1 VSENNAPWL
10 AEARPQDKGGG
21 KRARSSISRRSFF
34 LTLAGGLTL
43 LAAVVVGAFLLISR
57 QEQNS
62 GEGYMEASQAP
73 LITAERGPWKIK
85 PEDPMGLDVEGQDQ
99 TLYAAGI
106 GIDEASRID
115 TAAVP
120 EAPLPRPGTTAAL
133 EPAKNLL
140 PPAMQTDKQAP
151 APAPDRAAAVAPPAS
166 AASPAQPAPAAPAA
180 ESAQLGAFSS
190 RERAE
195 AAWAALVKA
204 HGLIGSTPVYVPL
217 ERDGKTL
224 IRLRTRGGDA
234 KAICARLAKTGDPC
248 SVVPS

>member
-1 VSENNAPWL
+1 VSDNNAPWL
-10 AEARPQDKGGG
+10 AEARPQG

-34 LTLAGGLTL
+34 LTLAGGLAL
-43 LAAVVVGAFLLISR
+43 LAVVVVGAFLLISR
-57 QEQNS
+57 QDQNS

-73 LITAERGPWKIK
+73 LITAEPGPWKIK

-115 TAAVP
+115 TAAIP
-120 EAPLPRPGTTAAL
+120 EAPLPRPGTAPAV

-140 PPAMQTDKQAP
+140 PPAMQAGKEAP
-151 APAPDRAAAVAPPAS
+151 APAPERAASAIPPAPPA
-166 AASPAQPAPAAPAA
+166 PPAPAA

-195 AAWAALVKA
+195 AAWAALVQA
-204 HGLIGSTPVYVPL
+204 HGLIGSTPVYSAI

-234 KAICARLAKTGDPC
+234 RAICARLAKTGDPC

>member
-1 VSENNAPWL
+1 VSDNNAPWL
-10 AEARPQDKGGG
+10 AEARPQNKGSG

-73 LITAERGPWKIK
+73 LITAEPGPWKIK

-120 EAPLPRPGTTAAL
+120 EAPLPRPGTAAAF
-133 EPAKNLL
+133 EPATNLL
-140 PPAMQTDKQAP
+140 PPAMQTDKEAPAP
-151 APAPDRAAAVAPPAS
+151 APAPDRAAAVVPP
-166 AASPAQPAPAAPAA
+166 PQPAPAA

-224 IRLRTRGGDA
+224 IRLRARGGDA